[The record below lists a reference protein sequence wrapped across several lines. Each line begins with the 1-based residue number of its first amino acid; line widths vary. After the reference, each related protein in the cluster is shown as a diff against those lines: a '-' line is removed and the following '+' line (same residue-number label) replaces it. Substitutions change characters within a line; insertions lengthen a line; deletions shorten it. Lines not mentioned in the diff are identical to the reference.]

1 MYWNGNRDGVLP
13 GTIVVLRLDWIHT
26 KEKCGYLQMGK
37 RRQVTEGAFGN
48 AGNIVAVE
56 GPEAEAQVRR

>member
-26 KEKCGYLQMGK
+26 KEKCGYLQMRK